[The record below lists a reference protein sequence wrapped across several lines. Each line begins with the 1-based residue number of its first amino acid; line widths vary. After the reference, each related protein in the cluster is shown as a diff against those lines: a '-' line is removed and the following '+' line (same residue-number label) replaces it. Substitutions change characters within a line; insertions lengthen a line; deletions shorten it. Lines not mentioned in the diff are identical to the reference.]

1 MAGPSAKPNSTSA
14 ISAPQKL
21 RLDKWLFVARFFKS
35 RQLAQE
41 FLDQGHLRVNGQP
54 CRKAGQ
60 AVAADDVL
68 TFVQGG
74 RVRLIRI
81 SALSPKRGPAS
92 AAALLYVDLDAA
104 APVPPDQA

>member
-1 MAGPSAKPNSTSA
+1 LAGPSAKPNSSSA

-35 RQLAQE
+35 REIAHSVVAE
-41 FLDQGHLRVNGQP
+41 GHVRVNGQP
-54 CRKAGQ
+54 CGKPAHG
-60 AVAADDVL
+60 VAAGDVL

-81 SALSPKRGPAS
+81 AALGAKRGPAS
-92 AAALLYVDLDAA
+92 DAALLYVDLDAGRTTA
-104 APVPPDQA
+104 PDQA